1 MLLHIDIVCTME
13 FTKKDILGLVA
24 IPLLSQK
31 YWASTFRMTF
41 AMSLRITA
49 QNVFLSLYI
58 PSSFE
63 TSLALVFEDD
73 VLDLRLVL
81 ENALA
86 RILRLLHLGI
96 RNMSKSVSE
105 HSLTEILF

>member
-86 RILRLLHLGI
+86 RILCLLHLVI
-96 RNMSKSVSE
+96 R
-105 HSLTEILF
+105 TC